1 MPGTVS
7 DLRKH
12 VGFWMRLVSNQVS
25 KAFARRLE
33 GSGVTVAEWVI
44 LREMYDGDKVMA
56 PSQVAQLT
64 GLTRGAVSKLID
76 RLVEKDLVVRKEA
89 SSDRRYQDIR
99 LSRAARALVPQLSRH
114 ADENDETFFSVLSAS
129 ERRQLLDLLKKTA
142 DLNHLTR
149 IPLE

>member
-1 MPGTVS
+1 
-7 DLRKH
+7 
-12 VGFWMRLVSNQVS
+12 MRLVSNQVS
-25 KAFARRLE
+25 QAFARRLE